1 MNNINREMDKLVMC
15 SRLLRH
21 SGVTQIV
28 RISPALRLASSGSS
42 RWKFWKKEEVKVEE
56 VEELDELEMFHKQ
69 QEEYRMEEEAER
81 MEQRRNKSR
90 LSASHRQMLR
100 GEPPNVGLRFE
111 YGRVHHSQEFKRKMF
126 GTYGEKRTDV
136 DPGICWPTDKHLE
149 LASEWEKLYQ
159 EKPLID
165 QIKDAKAGIA
175 KRKEDRMK
183 REAAVEAGLAR
194 MDAQIKQWKAR
205 VNTKNAQAEHERAR
219 REKVLAELRE
229 EFGYNVNPN
238 DNYMKERIAE
248 REKALMKEE
257 KEAKKAARKEKF
269 GDKAR

>member
-1 MNNINREMDKLVMC
+1 MEKLNSLVIC
-15 SRLLRH
+15 SRLLQH
-21 SGVTQIV
+21 SGVTQAV
-28 RISPALRLASSGSS
+28 RMSPALRLASSGSS
-42 RWKFWKKEEVKVEE
+42 RWKFWKKDEVKDAE
-56 VEELDELEMFHKQ
+56 VEELSELEMFHKQ
-69 QEEYRMEEEAER
+69 QEEYRAETEAER

-90 LSASHRQMLR
+90 LSASDRQILR

-136 DPGICWPTDKHLE
+136 DPGICWPTDRHLE
-149 LASEWEKLYQ
+149 LAAEWEKLYQ

-165 QIKDAKAGIA
+165 QIKDAKAGKV
-175 KRKEDRMK
+175 KRKEDRMA
-183 REAAVEAGLAR
+183 REAAVDAGLAR

-238 DNYMKERIAE
+238 DKYMQERIVE
-248 REKALMKEE
+248 REKAIIKEE
-257 KEAKKAARKEKF
+257 KEAKRAAKKEKF
-269 GDKAR
+269 GDRIR

>member
-1 MNNINREMDKLVMC
+1 MEKFSSLMTC
-15 SRLLRH
+15 SRLLRAP
-21 SGVTQIV
+21 GLTQAP
-28 RISPALRLASSGSS
+28 RMSPALRLASSSRTS
-42 RWKFWKKEEVKVEE
+42 RWKFWNKQEVKE
-56 VEELDELEMFHKQ
+56 VEEAEELSEMEMYHKQ
-69 QEEYRMEEEAER
+69 QEEYRVEAEAER

-126 GTYGEKRTDV
+126 GTYGERTDV

-149 LASEWEKLYQ
+149 LAAEWEKLYQ
-159 EKPLID
+159 EKPLIE
-165 QIKDAKAGIA
+165 QINDAKAGIV
-175 KRKEDRMK
+175 KRKEDRIA

-205 VNTKNAQAEHERAR
+205 VNTKNVQAEHERAR

-248 REKALMKEE
+248 REKVLIKEE
-257 KEAKKAARKEKF
+257 KEAKKAAKKEKY
-269 GDKAR
+269 GDRAR

>member
-1 MNNINREMDKLVMC
+1 MEKFSLLLMN
-15 SRLLRH
+15 SHLLRAP
-21 SGVTQIV
+21 STQAA
-28 RISPALRLASSGSS
+28 RMSPALRLASSRTSS
-42 RWKFWKKEEVKVEE
+42 WKFWKKQETVKEEEVVQ
-56 VEELDELEMFHKQ
+56 ELSEMEMFHKQ
-69 QEEYRMEEEAER
+69 QEEYRVEAEADR

-126 GTYGEKRTDV
+126 GTYGERTDV

-149 LASEWEKLYQ
+149 LAAEWEKLYQ
-159 EKPLID
+159 EKPLIE
-165 QIKDAKAGIA
+165 QINDAKAAIV
-175 KRKEDRMK
+175 KRKEDRIA
-183 REAAVEAGLAR
+183 REAAVEAGLAK

-248 REKALMKEE
+248 REKALIKEE
-257 KEAKKAARKEKF
+257 KEAKKAAKKEKY